1 MTVSNYFDWSA
12 SDPKL
17 PLPVLGFQLP
27 PPPNEDAKS
36 PKPIK
41 LGGSNEVSVEVKLG
55 IPAKYGV
62 RLPIGVD
69 VKRDYAEYHSS
80 YKFAAGQLVANR
92 RLKVLMAEIPNER
105 REDYASFRRTVEA
118 DQGQSITLDNKSP
131 GTAGLGA
138 DQSPDDLF
146 DSAAQAANNN
156 NFTLAI
162 ELFERVAKT
171 DPKHKDLW
179 NNLGRAYLADAQY
192 QKSADTFQKQID
204 ANAYDEYAHTNLGQ
218 AYEGMQKYDEAM
230 AQYQKAIEVSPLD
243 GYAHSSLGLLYS
255 KQKKWSE
262 AVPELEKAVSLQEK
276 NPLLQIALGQAYI
289 ASGQTDKGTEAF
301 DRAIALAPTAVVWNN
316 IAYSLAEQNVQLE
329 RASQYSDAAI
339 NAIET
344 QLRDVNLDNLRPQ
357 DLFTAN
363 LLYNIWDTKGWVEFK
378 RGNLDIAERYIRASW
393 DAKGNG
399 DIALHLGD
407 IAEKRGNKDEAIR
420 YYLFALAG
428 QSPSIEARG
437 RLAALGVS
445 GDLDSQVKKADA
457 ELKALNTRKVRASGK
472 GTGDFFVLA
481 SPTRNE
487 QVKFVSGDA
496 EIKALA
502 EGVKSADLGIVF
514 PDPTSVRALRR
525 GTVTCGTVAPP
536 PASKGK
542 SLPKKPAKGSDKPST
557 ESKPEVNFKPELLP
571 GPCTVELLPSDLVRS
586 IE

>member
-1 MTVSNYFDWSA
+1 M
-12 SDPKL
+12 
-17 PLPVLGFQLP
+17 
-27 PPPNEDAKS
+27 
-36 PKPIK
+36 
-41 LGGSNEVSVEVKLG
+41 KLG

-80 YKFAAGQLVANR
+80 YKFDAGQLVALR
-92 RLKVLMAEIPNER
+92 KLKVLLTQIPYER
-105 REDYASFRRTVEA
+105 LDDYASFRRTVEA
-118 DQGQSITLDNKSP
+118 DQAQSITFDNKSP

-138 DQSPDDLF
+138 GQSPDDLF
-146 DSAAQAANNN
+146 DSALQAANNN

-162 ELFERVAKT
+162 ELFERVAKA

-192 QKSADTFQKQID
+192 QKAVDTFQKQLE
-204 ANAYDEYAHTNLGQ
+204 ANAYDEYAHTLLGQ
-218 AYEGMQKYDEAM
+218 AYEGMQKYDEAL
-230 AQYQKAIEVSPLD
+230 AQYKKAIEVSPLD
-243 GYAHSSLGLLYS
+243 GNAHSSLGLLYS
-255 KQKKWSE
+255 KQKRWSE

-276 NPLLQIALGQAYI
+276 NPLLQISLGQAYI
-289 ASGQTDKGTEAF
+289 ASGQTDKGMAAF
-301 DRAIALAPTAVVWNN
+301 ERAITLSPTAVVWNN
-316 IAYSLAEQNVQLE
+316 IAYSLAEQDVQLE

-344 QLRDVNLDNLRPQ
+344 QLRDVNLDSLRPQ

-399 DIALHLGD
+399 DIAFHLGE
-407 IAEKRGNKDEAIR
+407 IAEKRGNKDEAIGD
-420 YYLFALAG
+420 YLYALTG

-437 RLAALGVS
+437 HLAALGVS
-445 GDLDSQVKKADA
+445 GDLDGQIKKASA
-457 ELKALNTRKVRASGK
+457 ELEAQRTHKLAASGK

-481 SPTRNE
+481 SPAKNE
-487 QVKFVSGDA
+487 QVKFVTGDA
-496 EIKALA
+496 EIKVLA
-502 EGVKSADLGIVF
+502 DIVKSADLGIVF
-514 PDPTSVRALRR
+514 PDPSSVRALRR
-525 GTVTCGTVAPP
+525 GTVTCGTEAPTA
-536 PASKGK
+536 ASKGK
-542 SLPKKPAKGSDKPST
+542 AAAKKSAKPSAGTAT
-557 ESKPEVNFKPELLP
+557 ETKDVPAAKQELLP